1 MLLINKNYMY
11 TPKTFQFRTLRG
23 ISEKS
28 LAEHVGLYNG
38 YVKHYNLAT
47 DLMTKYI
54 NEPDAQY
61 ITTELNRRRS
71 FEYNGI
77 KNHEYYFTDISG
89 EYITLDLSSV
99 LAQKINETWGSLDG
113 WRAEFEKIAMT
124 RGVGWAIMSYDPETG
139 ILQNGW
145 VDEQHLGQINGVQYI
160 IGIDMWEHSYV
171 ADYQPSGR
179 KQYVV
184 DFLDQV
190 SWQHAMDRFKTKSQ

>member
-1 MLLINKNYMY
+1 MY
-11 TPKTFQFRTLRG
+11 IPKTFEFRTLKG

-47 DLMTKYI
+47 DLMGKYI
-54 NEPDAQY
+54 NDTDAQY
-61 ITTELNRRRS
+61 VITELNRRRS

-77 KNHEYYFTDISG
+77 KNHEYYFADLSG
-89 EYITLDLSSV
+89 EMINLDPTSK
-99 LAQKINETWGSLDG
+99 LALKINETWGSFDG
-113 WRAEFEKIAMT
+113 WRVEFEKIAMT
-124 RGVGWAIMSYDPETG
+124 RGIGWAILSYDPETD

-145 VDEQHLGQINGVQYI
+145 VDEQHLGQLNSGKYI

-171 ADYQPSGR
+171 ADYHPSGR
-179 KQYVV
+179 KQYVI

-190 SWQHAMDRFKTKSQ
+190 SWGNAMERFDKKAI

>member
-1 MLLINKNYMY
+1 MTY
-11 TPKTFQFRTLRG
+11 TPKTFEFRSLKG
-23 ISEKS
+23 ISEKT
-28 LAEHVGLYNG
+28 LTEHVTLYNG

-61 ITTELNRRRS
+61 IITELNRRRS

-77 KNHEYYFTDISG
+77 KNHEYYFADLSG
-89 EYITLDLSSV
+89 EYTTLESGSSLS
-99 LAQKINETWGSLDG
+99 QKITETWGSFDA

-124 RGVGWAIMSYDPETG
+124 RGIGWAILSYDSESG

-145 VDEQHLGQINGVQYI
+145 VDEQHLGQLNSTTHIM
-160 IGIDMWEHSYV
+160 GIDMWEHSYV
-171 ADYQPSGR
+171 ADYQSSGK
-179 KQYVV
+179 KQYVA

-190 SWQHAMDRFKTKSQ
+190 SWGNAVERFQKHS

>member
-1 MLLINKNYMY
+1 MTY
-11 TPKTFQFRTLRG
+11 TPKTFEFRTLKG

-28 LAEHVGLYNG
+28 LTEHVGLYNG

-47 DLMTKYI
+47 DLMGKYV

-61 ITTELNRRRS
+61 VITELNRRRS

-77 KNHEYYFTDISG
+77 KNHEYYFSDLSG
-89 EYITLDLSSV
+89 EMIALDPGSA
-99 LAQKINETWGSLDG
+99 LAKKIDETWGSFDA

-124 RGVGWAIMSYDPETG
+124 RGVGWAILSYDAESG

-145 VDEQHLGQINGVQYI
+145 VDEQHFGQLNSARYI
-160 IGIDMWEHSYV
+160 LGIDMWEHSYV
-171 ADYQPSGR
+171 ADYQPSGK

-190 SWQHAMDRFKTKSQ
+190 SWGNAMKRFDK

>member
-1 MLLINKNYMY
+1 MTYI
-11 TPKTFQFRTLRG
+11 PKTFEFRTLKG

-28 LAEHVGLYNG
+28 LTEHVGLYNG

-47 DLMTKYI
+47 DLMGKYV

-61 ITTELNRRRS
+61 VITELNRRRS

-77 KNHEYYFTDISG
+77 KNHEYYFA
-89 EYITLDLSSV
+89 DLSDEMIALDPNSS
-99 LAQKINETWGSLDG
+99 LAKKIDETWGSFDA

-124 RGVGWAIMSYDPETG
+124 RGIGWAILSYDAESG

-145 VDEQHLGQINGVQYI
+145 VDEQHFGQLNSTEYI

-171 ADYQPSGR
+171 ADYQPSGK
-179 KQYVV
+179 KQYVI

-190 SWQHAMDRFKTKSQ
+190 SWGNAMKQFGK

>member
-1 MLLINKNYMY
+1 MTY
-11 TPKTFQFRTLRG
+11 TAKTFTFRTLKG
-23 ISEKS
+23 ISEKT

-47 DLMTKYI
+47 DLMGKYV

-61 ITTELNRRRS
+61 VVTELNRRRS

-77 KNHEYYFTDISG
+77 KNHEYYFADLSG
-89 EYITLDLSSV
+89 EHALLDPNSA
-99 LAQKINETWGSLDG
+99 LARKIDETWGSFDG

-124 RGVGWAIMSYDPETG
+124 RGIGWAILSYDPESG

-145 VDEQHLGQINGVQYI
+145 VDEQHLGQLNSTKYI
-160 IGIDMWEHSYV
+160 IGIDMWEHSFV
-171 ADYQPSGR
+171 ADYQPSGK
-179 KQYVV
+179 KQYVT

-190 SWQHAMDRFKTKSQ
+190 SWENAIERFGN